1 MKSRQENKNN
11 SQESP
16 RANNLTPKQKHD
28 QKLDIQRSKKM
39 KYYLDSVAQHR
50 IDETNS
56 EQNSSFISLEAT
68 RRQSLK
74 GPALLAQRTGEQK
87 PTLDHVTEQLED
99 DSIRITSPSNLQEL

>member
-28 QKLDIQRSKKM
+28 QK
-39 KYYLDSVAQHR
+39 SVAQHR